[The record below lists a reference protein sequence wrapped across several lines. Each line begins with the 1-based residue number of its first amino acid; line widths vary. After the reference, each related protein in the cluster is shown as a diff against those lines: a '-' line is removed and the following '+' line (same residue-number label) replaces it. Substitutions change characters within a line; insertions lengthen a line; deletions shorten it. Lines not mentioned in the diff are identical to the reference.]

1 MHIWLSMP
9 DFTIHLVNCV
19 REELGTHF
27 GDAEK
32 NFIRNGVLDLFQRVA
47 AQGKIRADQRASRG
61 RRRSTTTDNPAYNII
76 VTWVDTPPASSNDY
90 ICYFVRTQ
98 GQSIIRRELRQ
109 TTVPEAQGLTTE
121 INAQS
126 ISEVYIMDTAN
137 VRRQCQ
143 NEHLVLVVFHEF
155 LHNRLEVTSA
165 IAHPHDVHA
174 EDPDGYGTA
183 VSSLHVT
190 GREHDDPTTVDDE
203 RFTIHTAA
211 RRDVVLTERFDID
224 LVYANLGNPV
234 SQYIFIRP
242 AT

>member
-1 MHIWLSMP
+1 MP
-9 DFTIHLVNCV
+9 DFNIHLINYV

-47 AQGKIRADQRASRG
+47 TQGKTHADARASRS
-61 RRRSTTTDNPAYNII
+61 RRRAGTSDNPVYNIT
-76 VTWVDTPPASSNDY
+76 VTWVDTPPASSVNY

-121 INAQS
+121 INAQF
-126 ISEVYIMDTAN
+126 ISEVYVMDQVN

-143 NEHLVLVVFHEF
+143 NEHLVGVVFHEF
-155 LHNRLEVTSA
+155 LHNRLEMPSA
-165 IAHPHDVHA
+165 IRHTHDVHA
-174 EDPDGYGTA
+174 EDPHGYGTP

-203 RFTIHTAA
+203 RFTIQTGA
-211 RRDVVLTERFDID
+211 RREIVLTEEFDID

-234 SQYIFIRP
+234 NQYIFIRP
-242 AT
+242 SS